1 MSVVLRIPPVPP
13 RAVSGPGS
21 QRAAG
26 GSIRVSGLT
35 SGALC
40 AQDMNGKVPTKA
52 EIEAASH
59 ADELLQDRIV
69 EAVGGA
75 VQEALRAS
83 LILLA
88 QGRDR
93 LL

>member
-1 MSVVLRIPPVPP
+1 
-13 RAVSGPGS
+13 
-21 QRAAG
+21 
-26 GSIRVSGLT
+26 
-35 SGALC
+35 
-40 AQDMNGKVPTKA
+40 MNGKVPTKA

-93 LL
+93 LLWTRSTLRRATEHYATHPRFAPDASSIPSAFTYVKLSSAW